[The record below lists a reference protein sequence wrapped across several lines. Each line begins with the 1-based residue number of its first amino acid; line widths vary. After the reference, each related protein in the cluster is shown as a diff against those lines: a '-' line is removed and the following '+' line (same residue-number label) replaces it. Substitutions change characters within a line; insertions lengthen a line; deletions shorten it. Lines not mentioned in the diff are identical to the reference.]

1 MYLCVFNTVESPC
14 SAMHQ
19 LPGLQKPM
27 IWDPDL
33 WNCKPG
39 NWCIALHYSVYI
51 FTTFSLLFVEGMSSK
66 CNLNNMLNS
75 LKSLLAVVS
84 DAYPEIPAAS
94 LSFSLLPNSLSAH
107 YTINSNG
114 MLGLPPMVTLEFLK
128 NYRRTD
134 GLSIRP
140 WPAFAELITS
150 SED

>member
-1 MYLCVFNTVESPC
+1 
-14 SAMHQ
+14 
-19 LPGLQKPM
+19 
-27 IWDPDL
+27 
-33 WNCKPG
+33 
-39 NWCIALHYSVYI
+39 
-51 FTTFSLLFVEGMSSK
+51 
-66 CNLNNMLNS
+66 MLNS